1 MKFWE
6 GEIMGTYK
14 GKLIYLPGDKAYW
27 VIDPINPTH
36 FLTEAYGPLA
46 LLEKLINMRQ
56 VEVVIDEESYSI
68 KAV

>member
-1 MKFWE
+1 MKKY
-6 GEIMGTYK
+6 I

-36 FLTEAYGPLA
+36 FLTQAYGPPA

-56 VEVVIDEESYSI
+56 VEVVIGEDSYSI
-68 KAV
+68 KAL

>member
-1 MKFWE
+1 MEK
-6 GEIMGTYK
+6 YK

-36 FLTEAYGPLA
+36 FLSQAYGPTA
-46 LLEKLINMRQ
+46 LLEKLIEMRR
-56 VEVVIDEESYSI
+56 VEVAVGEDSYSI